1 MLLHIIPELLPTNF
15 HFNIKSRFQNHP
27 YIFYKKKLQKTVLG
41 KSDTKM
47 VFSKG
52 LSKNVFNCHPRNK
65 TYAGALA
72 RDYNWQF
79 KVTTVN
85 LVTTAIPN
93 REALPGFPVA

>member
-1 MLLHIIPELLPTNF
+1 
-15 HFNIKSRFQNHP
+15 
-27 YIFYKKKLQKTVLG
+27 
-41 KSDTKM
+41 M

-65 TYAGALA
+65 TSEGALA

-79 KVTTVN
+79 KVTIVN

-93 REALPGFPVA
+93 REALPGFPVAWNSYEERDAKKTLGYHTLAFRHRERIKGIGGQVTVN

>member
-1 MLLHIIPELLPTNF
+1 
-15 HFNIKSRFQNHP
+15 
-27 YIFYKKKLQKTVLG
+27 
-41 KSDTKM
+41 M

-65 TYAGALA
+65 TSEGALA

-79 KVTTVN
+79 KVTIVN